1 MIESRLPR
9 FYAPAIDGEFAEL
22 PSDEAHHLTR
32 VLRLGEG
39 DEIAVF
45 DGRGGE
51 WRARVE
57 RAGRRGARVRLL
69 DRIAPAAEPRVR
81 LTLAQ
86 AILKGDRMDAVVRD
100 ATMLG
105 VNAVQPLLT
114 RRTVVRAHAA
124 RAESARE
131 RWRRVAIASAKQC
144 RRAVVPE
151 IRPAADFEAWITSV
165 DSGILLVEP
174 DAGSARAAPRHGD
187 PRESVS
193 HAVLIVGPEGGWD
206 EGEIQAGR
214 RAGCR
219 SLTLGA
225 LTLRAETAP
234 LVAIAVLRAG
244 WGDF

>member
-1 MIESRLPR
+1 MTTLHR
-9 FYAPAIDGEFAEL
+9 FYAPEIDGEFADL
-22 PSDEAHHLTR
+22 PSHEAHHLTH
-32 VLRLGEG
+32 VLRLSEG

-45 DGRGGE
+45 DGRGAE

-57 RAGRRGARVRLL
+57 RTGRRGVRVRLL
-69 DRIAPAAEPRVR
+69 DRIAAAAEPRVG

-86 AILKGDRMDAVVRD
+86 AILKGDKMDAVVRD
-100 ATMLG
+100 ATTLG
-105 VNAVQPLLT
+105 VTAVQPLLT
-114 RRTVVRAHAA
+114 RRTVVRALAA

-131 RWRRVAIASAKQC
+131 RWSRVAIASAKQC
-144 RRAVVPE
+144 RRALVPE
-151 IRPAADFEAWITSV
+151 IRPAADFDDWITTV
-165 DSGILLVEP
+165 ENGIMLIEP
-174 DAGSARAAPRHGD
+174 AVVGTAEAVPRHG
-187 PRESVS
+187 RERVS
-193 HAVLIVGPEGGWD
+193 GAVLIVGPEGGWD
-206 EGEIQAGR
+206 EHEIQAGR

>member
-1 MIESRLPR
+1 MTMLHR
-9 FYAPAIDGEFAEL
+9 FYAPAIDGEFADL
-22 PSDEAHHLTR
+22 ASHEAHHLTH
-32 VLRLGEG
+32 VLRLSEG

-45 DGRGGE
+45 DGRGAE

-69 DRIAPAAEPRVR
+69 DRIAAAAEPRVG

-86 AILKGDRMDAVVRD
+86 AILKGDKMDAVVRD
-100 ATMLG
+100 ATTLG
-105 VNAVQPLLT
+105 VTAVQPLFT
-114 RRTVVRAHAA
+114 RRTVVRAVAA

-131 RWRRVAIASAKQC
+131 RWSRVAIASAKQC

-151 IRPAADFEAWITSV
+151 IHPAADFDEWITTLEN
-165 DSGILLVEP
+165 GIMLIEPAVVGTAEALLGYGREP
-174 DAGSARAAPRHGD
+174 
-187 PRESVS
+187 VS
-193 HAVLIVGPEGGWD
+193 SAVLIVGPEGGWD
-206 EGEIQAGR
+206 EREIQAGR

>member
-1 MIESRLPR
+1 MTMLHR
-9 FYAPAIDGEFAEL
+9 FYSPEIDGEFADL
-22 PSDEAHHLTR
+22 PSHEAHHLTH
-32 VLRLGEG
+32 VLRLSEG

-45 DGRGGE
+45 DGRGAE

-57 RAGRRGARVRLL
+57 RTGRRGARVRLL
-69 DRIAPAAEPRVR
+69 DRIAAAAEPRVG

-86 AILKGDRMDAVVRD
+86 AILKGDKMDAVVRD
-100 ATMLG
+100 ATTLG
-105 VNAVQPLLT
+105 VTAVQPLLT
-114 RRTVVRAHAA
+114 RRTVVRALAA

-131 RWRRVAIASAKQC
+131 RWSRVAIASAKQC

-151 IRPAADFEAWITSV
+151 ILPAADFDEWITTV
-165 DSGILLVEP
+165 GSGIMLIEP
-174 DAGSARAAPRHGD
+174 AAGGTAEAARSHG
-187 PRESVS
+187 REPVS
-193 HAVLIVGPEGGWD
+193 SAVLIVGPEGGWD

-219 SLTLGA
+219 PLTLGA

-234 LVAIAVLRAG
+234 LVAITVLRAG